1 MEKIINVAEL
11 LKNCPIGM
19 ELDCLLFETPVQYV
33 GLAKSGTYQI
43 TIKTSSGELFYI
55 TKNGYLYDRADSKC
69 IIFPKGKTTWE
80 GFQRPFKD
88 GDIIYVDINTLKWV
102 SIFKKYSENEIVTYA
117 DCELNSHTIYGIDR
131 NKYSDVLC
139 DNHAIEEIR
148 LATEEEKQK
157 LFDAIKENGYAWN
170 AETKTLEKLNGPR
183 FKVGDVV
190 KTIYKQY
197 RYVITGITDTHYTL
211 EEVEDKFKYM
221 EPIIEDK
228 NWELVNNKFKI
239 DTLIPFESKVLVRDY
254 DNDEWKPTF
263 WGFLREGLAPYPYE
277 TARGHYKQCIP
288 YDDNKHLMGKTHSCD
303 EYYKTWEKL

>member
-1 MEKIINVAEL
+1 MEKIINVAKL
-11 LKNCPIGM
+11 LKDCPIGM
-19 ELDCLLFETPVQYV
+19 ELDCLLFETPVKYV

-43 TIKTSSGELFYI
+43 SVKTSSGELFYI

-80 GFQRPFKD
+80 GFHKPFED
-88 GDIIYVDINTLKWV
+88 GDILSDRHCQSVC
-102 SIFKKYSENEIVTYA
+102 IFKGEGGIKGTVDYYCGTTDFDKLDIKDNSTYPDRHYGYINEYQLA
-117 DCELNSHTIYGIDR
+117 D
-131 NKYSDVLC
+131 
-139 DNHAIEEIR
+139 
-148 LATEEEKQK
+148 EEEKQK
-157 LFDAIKENGYAWN
+157 LLQTIEDNGYRWN

-183 FKVGDVV
+183 FKVGDIV
-190 KTIYKQY
+190 KTIYKPH

-221 EPIIEDK
+221 EPIIDDK

-254 DNDEWKPTF
+254 DNEEWKPTF
-263 WGFLREGLAPYPYE
+263 WGFLKEGLAPYPYE

-303 EYYKTWEKL
+303 EYYKTWD